1 MSRGGLALVAPLL
14 RTPRYEVLPTPSAE
28 ESVLEWVPCELT
40 ITVTASPSRGLEPTL
55 ALTERL
61 CAHGYTT
68 VPHLSA
74 RLVRDRAHLAEIVA
88 RLTAAGVDDVFVP
101 AGDADPPVGCFPSAL
116 TLLDELTR
124 LGRPFSRVGI
134 TGYPESH
141 PRIGDD
147 ITVQAMWDKRHHASY
162 IVSNLC
168 FDPVILRKWITR
180 VRARGVTLPVLVGL
194 AGPLERTRLLR
205 MAAVAGASESA
216 RFLAGHAEWLVR
228 LGVPG
233 GYSPERLLARAAPTL
248 ADPAAGVEGLHLFT
262 FNQVQQTERWR
273 REVLLT
279 RGDDPR
285 DPRARGASPPDPH
298 AVRSDRAGRPSR
310 TAPPPPQAQAPA
322 RTERAGRRGRHL
334 RGLALSG
341 GQLAA
346 WASGWLWRGGRG

>member
-1 MSRGGLALVAPLL
+1 
-14 RTPRYEVLPTPSAE
+14 
-28 ESVLEWVPCELT
+28 
-40 ITVTASPSRGLEPTL
+40 
-55 ALTERL
+55 
-61 CAHGYTT
+61 
-68 VPHLSA
+68 
-74 RLVRDRAHLAEIVA
+74 
-88 RLTAAGVDDVFVP
+88 
-101 AGDADPPVGCFPSAL
+101 
-116 TLLDELTR
+116 
-124 LGRPFSRVGI
+124 
-134 TGYPESH
+134 
-141 PRIGDD
+141 
-147 ITVQAMWDKRHHASY
+147 
-162 IVSNLC
+162 
-168 FDPVILRKWITR
+168 
-180 VRARGVTLPVLVGL
+180 
-194 AGPLERTRLLR
+194 

-262 FNQVQQTERWR
+262 FNQVLQTERWR